1 MCPVVFVVRF
11 VESILSDGRSYLCGD
26 TISMADIAFASLAFP
41 VLLPDETASVFVEY
55 DPRSLPRGYVETIKR
70 YERVSS
76 GTLHI
81 SRVRMRLK
89 GGCNTCLEHQRIV
102 DNILSLPQPET
113 SLLFLMQ
120 TPLP

>member
-41 VLLPDETASVFVEY
+41 VILPDETASVFVEY

-70 YERVSS
+70 YERIGA

-81 SRVRMRLK
+81 SRARMPLK
-89 GGCNTCLEHQRIV
+89 GGCDTCLEHQRIV
-102 DNILSLPQPET
+102 LTT
-113 SLLFLMQ
+113 S
-120 TPLP
+120 